1 MIVFS
6 SKCGQCLF
14 ASEFWELNHIFEGKY
29 GFVYQARNIKTGE
42 IVTLKKMRIER
53 EKDGIRVSELQETR

>member
-1 MIVFS
+1 M
-6 SKCGQCLF
+6 
-14 ASEFWELNHIFEGKY
+14 SEFWELNHIIEGKY
-29 GFVYQARNIKTGE
+29 GIVYPARNIKTGE

>member
-1 MIVFS
+1 M
-6 SKCGQCLF
+6 
-14 ASEFWELNHIFEGKY
+14 Y
-29 GFVYQARNIKTGE
+29 PARNIKTGE